1 MRKKRTISRAHRE
14 KGQTIVLV
22 ALSIVTLLAMAAL
35 AIDVVT
41 LYVARSEAQRAA
53 DAAALAGAKAFADSG
68 VTTDPTNPALQTLAQ
83 NMATAAITAIV
94 QQNKMG
100 GTPPVLASP
109 PSFNFAQQGDPQVTV
124 TLQRT
129 DLPTFFARLQGR
141 RLAAVSASATA
152 EAYNP
157 SNSQTITGNFV
168 PIAPKC
174 VKPLLVPNLDPNT
187 GAPFITVAT
196 GVVAP
201 GVVGEGPFTL
211 SDACKPGIATCGPPV
226 TAPTAGQYLPAKTV
240 PDPTKEL
247 CPSCK
252 GASDFE
258 QSIECCDFNRY
269 SCGAP
274 LPTTV
279 DTTGGPIPT
288 SADLTISGTNSH
300 QDAHYGVQ
308 CLIHEPGQDTLDT
321 TNFLSN
327 SGPMQITAGSGPL
340 SGKLVTTSSSIATL
354 PIFDTASLNT
364 ATGQVTVVGFLQVF
378 ISGVTGNG
386 TITATIL
393 NVVGCGNSPGT
404 ATPISGGGVSP
415 IPVRLIHN

>member
-109 PSFNFAQQGDPQVTV
+109 PTFNFAQQGDPQVTV

-129 DLPTFFARLQGR
+129 DLPTFFARIWGR
-141 RLAAVSASATA
+141 RLAAVTATATA

-168 PIAPKC
+168 PSAPKC
-174 VKPLLVPNLDPNT
+174 VKPLLIPNLDPKSGAQLVNPGT
-187 GAPFITVAT
+187 GA
-196 GVVAP
+196 VVDTS
-201 GVVGEGPFTL
+201 VVGELITL
-211 SDACKPGIATCGPPV
+211 TPGCQPGGGKKGGCNPSTNQGN
-226 TAPTAGQYLPAKTV
+226 YLPALVVT
-240 PDPTKEL
+240 PNPANL
-247 CPSCK
+247 CPSCQ
-252 GASDFE
+252 GASNFE
-258 QSIECCDFNRY
+258 QSIECCDFTPY
-269 SCGAP
+269 SCGGGGT
-274 LPTTV
+274 PTTV
-279 DTTGGPIPT
+279 D
-288 SADLTISGTNSH
+288 LTMTHRQLKKQTQN
-300 QDAHYGVQ
+300 GVQ
-308 CLIHEPGQDTLDT
+308 CLINSPSQDAIFYPLPPGT
-321 TNFLSN
+321 
-327 SGPMQITAGSGPL
+327 GPMQITAGSGPQ
-340 SGKLVTTSSSIATL
+340 SGNLVTTSASIATI
-354 PIFDTASLNT
+354 PIYDQNT
-364 ATGQVTVVGFLQVF
+364 FNSGTGQATVIGFMQVF
-378 ISGVTGNG
+378 ISDVNPGN
-386 TITATIL
+386 TDITATIL
-393 NVVGCGNSPGT
+393 NVAGCGNNPST
-404 ATPISGGGVSP
+404 AAPVSGGGVSP